1 MQGLP
6 QRWSVIPPSSAHF
19 MMLDQAIQRVSFGK
33 DGDLPPDLK
42 AIVQAASEIV
52 ERRIMVSDFESQWNS
67 FWTRYGEHITP
78 QPTIETFRRAVRGRI
93 VHDMDSS
100 ENEQIKQFLKEEA
113 GFPLERQTGAVTI
126 PGSRDTY
133 IRRFAI
139 QQGVDSV
146 VSLLL
151 HESWHGAGLGMGPLE
166 MFELPFH
173 EFERG
178 AGYPMMMGGGAIESV
193 KQQRRGDTGVD
204 VTIKYSLHKIGKDPL
219 PSKVELEVAEGD
231 TATVVY
237 RKQLPRKVGRN
248 AVLWQAENPGWN
260 SYSVRIRNVDEVS
273 LIAAER
279 IHTDPRCVLGVSTMH
294 CE

>member
-1 MQGLP
+1 
-6 QRWSVIPPSSAHF
+6 
-19 MMLDQAIQRVSFGK
+19 MLDQAIQRVSFGK

-294 CE
+294 CESD